1 MLQDAHHP
9 MTFRAKPVVK
19 RTSRSPWE
27 SKDRRNLY
35 LNLGFG
41 LVVLAAIL
49 ILVVTVIATW
59 YDEHFAPVAAVNG
72 DNITK
77 DQLRDRYSIELFR
90 LDYALRRVSTEFAA
104 GHLTDAQRQSQE
116 QILEQRRQV
125 LPQVALDRLIDAR
138 VQATLAGQEGVSV
151 TDDAIAARL
160 IDEATTPELRHL
172 WVIEVRPARDQGK
185 TSPSAAQRA
194 EAQAKA
200 EQALKDIEAGKSW
213 EEVAKAVSTASSA
226 PVGGDLGWAT
236 KDTNLFEAEFNEV
249 VFGLEANALTEVLE
263 GDDGVFRIG
272 RVTEIA
278 PSDVDE
284 TYEAQIT
291 AAGIPLEGYRAAV
304 RVDLVRSALEDKI
317 VADVSKPSVQR
328 RVAEI
333 WIAEASPNPP
343 AAGAVKTR
351 HILYAPN
358 DDPAKAGDLAA
369 DDPAW
374 AKAEQEAR
382 ATYDKL
388 KADITKFDE
397 IARAESDEGG
407 VDVSGGK
414 LPYFDPTT
422 QIDPAFGAA
431 IFKEG
436 LKAGDLLEPVKSG
449 FGWHVIQIMYFP
461 PDLDRMKLLKQQL
474 DDGADFGELARDNS
488 ESETA
493 ADDGLV
499 GWIAKGQLDLA
510 QEAAVFLPKVGD
522 ASDPIEVK
530 SDGIYIYKVLEEATR
545 TPSGDQLETL
555 EASAF
560 SNWYGE
566 KKAEFDIEY
575 FGSAST
581 GTT

>member
-1 MLQDAHHP
+1 

-27 SKDRRNLY
+27 GKERRNLY
-35 LNLGFG
+35 LNIGFG
-41 LVVLAAIL
+41 LVVLAAVL
-49 ILVVTVIATW
+49 ILVVTVVATW
-59 YDEHFAPVAAVNG
+59 YDDHFAPVAAVNG
-72 DNITK
+72 ENITK
-77 DQLRDRYSIELFR
+77 DELRDRFRIESFR

-104 GHLTDAQRQSQE
+104 GHLSDTQRQAQE
-116 QILEQRRQV
+116 QVLEQRRQV

-138 VQATLAGQEGVSV
+138 VQARLGEQEGVSV
-151 TDDAIAARL
+151 ADDAIATRL
-160 IDEATTPELRHL
+160 VEEATVPELRHV
-172 WVIEVRPARDQGK
+172 WIIEVQPARDQGSANP
-185 TSPSAAQRA
+185 TAAQKA
-194 EAQAKA
+194 EAKAKA
-200 EQALKDIEAGKSW
+200 EQALEDIEAGKSW

-236 KDTNLFEAEFNEV
+236 RDGNLFEGEFNDL
-249 VFGLEANALTEVLE
+249 VFGLEANALTDVVE
-263 GDDGVFRIG
+263 GDDGIFRIG

-291 AAGIPLEGYRAAV
+291 SAGIPLDGYRAAV
-304 RVDLVRSALEDKI
+304 RIDLLRQALEDKV
-317 VADVSKPSVQR
+317 VADVSKPGVQR

-333 WIAEASPNPP
+333 FIAEPSTDPP
-343 AAGAVKTR
+343 PEGSVKTR

-358 DDPAKAGDLAA
+358 DDPAGAGQLAA

-382 ATYDKL
+382 ATYDAL
-388 KADITKFDE
+388 KADITRFDE
-397 IARAESDEGG
+397 LARAETDEGG
-407 VDVSGGK
+407 AEISGGK

-422 QIDPAFGAA
+422 QIDPAFAAA

-461 PDLDRMKLLKQQL
+461 PDLDQARKLKEEL
-474 DDGADFGELARDNS
+474 DDGADFGQLARDNS

-499 GWIAKGQLDLA
+499 GWIAKGQLGLV
-510 QEAAVFLPKVGD
+510 QEAAVFLPLVGD
-522 ASDPIEVK
+522 VSDPVEVEG
-530 SDGIYIYKVLEEATR
+530 DGIYLYKVLEEATR
-545 TPSGDQLETL
+545 TPTGDQLESLKST
-555 EASAF
+555 AF
-560 SNWYGE
+560 STWYGE
-566 KKAEFDIEY
+566 KKTEFDIKY
-575 FGSAST
+575 FGAPTST
-581 GTT
+581 TS